1 MKFRGISSFTYFFSK
16 KYILNIYY
24 MPNTG
29 GGFRGKIINR
39 NPDHPFSHW
48 LSKRKQ

>member
-1 MKFRGISSFTYFFSK
+1 MKFRGISSFTFFSPK
-16 KYILNIYY
+16 KPILNICW

-29 GGFRGKIINR
+29 GGFRDKIINR
-39 NPDHPFSHW
+39 NPNDPFSHW